1 MKFDTDP
8 KPSPFGRLVRLF
20 LDRTFHGG
28 DGSGSGELDLS
39 LGLVLALLALPG
51 ALYSLLL
58 FEKYSTLLLW
68 MRGTHNFDPVAATI
82 PDEYFFIVLSMVVTG
97 AAAVW
102 RWDSVFPDRRDFMN
116 LVPLP
121 LSMRLIFTANLV
133 AILYLAGM
141 LALVVNAVS
150 GVIFPLSASSGQ
162 ESFRYVAQ
170 LAGIHLLT
178 VILSS
183 AFSFFAIFATIGLV
197 MAILPHRVFRRIS
210 IYLRAAILLFL
221 VTLLSTSFVVP
232 EFVSRLPDTPA
243 RLLPPI
249 WFLCLAQLM
258 HGTAKPA
265 VAEFGGMALKG
276 LAFVV
281 GVALAV
287 YVASYRRYFV
297 RIPEKA
303 DTDIGVRQRRTSRMV
318 DLLDRSV
325 LRTPLQRAGYR
336 FTIKTLFRS
345 ESHSLV
351 VAAFVAMAIV
361 IASQTLF
368 AALGDK
374 STKIGSFPSAEFLAV
389 PLILAYFITLG
400 LRLAF
405 DMPAD
410 HNANWIF
417 RLCVV
422 KDSGECS
429 RLARN
434 VMLTFVWPWAVVVV
448 PLVYGFLWGWSVA
461 ATHLTVVVLAS
472 LTLVRVLLIGYRKLP
487 FTCSYP
493 PFRHSAILL
502 VLWCIFGFFVFVVFV
517 SKLECWALSQPP
529 YWVPLC
535 LMVAAAWFV
544 AWLRETNLADNDKYL
559 LFDDAATSGF
569 EWLDLGQRL

>member
-1 MKFDTDP
+1 MKFDADRM
-8 KPSPFGRLVRLF
+8 PSPFGRLVCLF

-28 DGSGSGELDLS
+28 DGSGSEELDLS
-39 LGLVLALLALPG
+39 LGLVLSLIALPG

-68 MRGTHNFDPVAATI
+68 MRGANNFDPVAATI

-97 AAAVW
+97 AVAVW
-102 RWDSVFPDRRDFMN
+102 RWDSVFPDRRDYMN

-121 LSMRLIFTANLV
+121 LSTKLIFTANLAAV
-133 AILYLAGM
+133 SYLAGT
-141 LALVVNAVS
+141 LALAVNAVS
-150 GVIFPLSASSGQ
+150 AVIFPLAASSGQ
-162 ESFRYVAQ
+162 DSFRYVAQ

-183 AFSFFAIFATIGLV
+183 AFSFFAIFATVGLA
-197 MAILPHRVFRRIS
+197 MAILPYRVFRRIS

-221 VTLLSTSFVVP
+221 VTLLSTSFMVP
-232 EFVSRLPDTPA
+232 ELVSRLPDTPV
-243 RLLPPI
+243 RLLPTV
-249 WFLCLAQLM
+249 WFLCFAQVV

-265 VAEFGGMALKG
+265 VAECGGKAVRG
-276 LAFVV
+276 LVFVT
-281 GVALAV
+281 GVALAA

-297 RIPEKA
+297 RIPETA
-303 DTDIGVRQRRTSRMV
+303 NTDIGVRQGRASRMIAV
-318 DLLDRSV
+318 LDRFA

-336 FTIKTLFRS
+336 FAIKTLFRS
-345 ESHSLV
+345 ENHSLV
-351 VAAFVAMAIV
+351 LAAFIAMAIV

-374 STKIGSFPSAEFLAV
+374 STKVGSVPSAEFLAV

-405 DMPAD
+405 EMPAD

-417 RLCVV
+417 RLGVV
-422 KDSGECS
+422 EDTGECT
-429 RLARN
+429 RLAGKI
-434 VMLTFVWPWAVVVV
+434 MLMFVWPWAAVFV

-461 ATHLTVVVLAS
+461 ATHLAVVALAS
-472 LTLVRVLLIGYRKLP
+472 LTLARVLLIGYRKLP

-502 VLWCIFGFFVFVVFV
+502 VLWCILGFFVFVVFV
-517 SKLECWALSQPP
+517 SKLECWALSQPL

-535 LMVAAAWFV
+535 LIVAAAWFV
-544 AWLRETNLADNDKYL
+544 AWLRETNLADNDKRL

-569 EWLDLGQRL
+569 EWLDLEQRL